1 MKDKILKIFS
11 SSIKIKVT
19 GRNIN
24 NFLKRLIN
32 NNINIEKVIPISHKE
47 IDLIINYQDLD
58 KVLKLKTIYNIKIV
72 RYYGKLRI
80 IKRIKKDI
88 FILSSLL
95 ISLLLIYTLSN
106 VIFKVEV
113 IHSNKNIIKLVTKE
127 LEDNGIK
134 KYKFVKNYQ
143 EIEKIKN
150 KILEENKDTL
160 EWLEIIREGTK
171 YTIRVEERII
181 NNKPKDNKIYN
192 IVASKNAVIKNIYA
206 ESGEKIR
213 SINTY
218 VKKGDIIISSDI
230 TLPNNEKISKT
241 ASGKV
246 QGEVWYNINIEYPY
260 QYHEMKYTGNKKKV
274 LQYFMDDCKEKKIPF
289 VLHGVTH
296 EMEEEFREIFGDI
309 YEIEYDR
316 DISEYIYDREKLATL
331 SGKKLHGKRNHINRF
346 KENHEWS
353 YEPLSDENQ
362 LEVLAMLMEWKM
374 QNCDPEDIEKHDEIC
389 VSKNCVINYKE
400 LGLVGGV
407 LRAEGKIVGFSIG
420 ERASNEDT
428 FIVHIEKAFADI
440 QGAYPMINQ
449 QFVIHEME
457 DFKYVNREDD
467 AGEEGLR
474 KSKLSY
480 RPVFMVDKGVLRL
493 KSEVKN

>member
-32 NNINIEKVIPISHKE
+32 NNINIEKVIPISYKE

-113 IHSNKNIIKLVTKE
+113 IHSNKNIIKLVTKK

-260 QYHEMKYTGNKKKV
+260 QYHEIKYTGNKKKV
-274 LQYFMDDCKEKKIPF
+274 LVLNLLNKRISFFDFHKYKTFNRNIKYIFNNNITPISLIYEDEYETNIINEVYDYNTAREKAITKAKEKILEKYPNIKDITNIKIINEEDKKNKISLNLF
-289 VLHGVTH
+289 VTCL
-296 EMEEEFREIFGDI
+296 
-309 YEIEYDR
+309 
-316 DISEYIYDREKLATL
+316 
-331 SGKKLHGKRNHINRF
+331 
-346 KENHEWS
+346 
-353 YEPLSDENQ
+353 
-362 LEVLAMLMEWKM
+362 
-374 QNCDPEDIEKHDEIC
+374 EDITEYQEVDNNKEK
-389 VSKNCVINYKE
+389 
-400 LGLVGGV
+400 
-407 LRAEGKIVGFSIG
+407 
-420 ERASNEDT
+420 T
-428 FIVHIEKAFADI
+428 
-440 QGAYPMINQ
+440 
-449 QFVIHEME
+449 
-457 DFKYVNREDD
+457 
-467 AGEEGLR
+467 
-474 KSKLSY
+474 
-480 RPVFMVDKGVLRL
+480 
-493 KSEVKN
+493 

>member
-80 IKRIKKDI
+80 IKRVKKDI

-106 VIFKVEV
+106 IIFKVEV

-134 KYKFVKNYQ
+134 KYKFAKSYQ
-143 EIEKIKN
+143 DVEKIKK

-206 ESGEKIR
+206 ESGEKVR

-218 VKKGDIIISSDI
+218 VKKGNIIISSDI

-246 QGEVWYNINIEYPY
+246 QGEVWYSINIEYPY
-260 QYHEMKYTGNKKKV
+260 QYHEVKYTGNKKKV
-274 LQYFMDDCKEKKIPF
+274 LVLNLLNKRISFFDFHKYKTFNRNIKYIFNNNITFISLIYEDEYETNIINEVYDYNTAKEKAITKA
-289 VLHGVTH
+289 
-296 EMEEEFREIFGDI
+296 
-309 YEIEYDR
+309 
-316 DISEYIYDREKLATL
+316 K
-331 SGKKLHGKRNHINRF
+331 KKLLEKYSNIEEVTNVKIINEED
-346 KENHEWS
+346 KETKIS
-353 YEPLSDENQ
+353 LS
-362 LEVLAMLMEWKM
+362 LFVTCL
-374 QNCDPEDIEKHDEIC
+374 EDITEYQE
-389 VSKNCVINYKE
+389 V
-400 LGLVGGV
+400 
-407 LRAEGKIVGFSIG
+407 
-420 ERASNEDT
+420 
-428 FIVHIEKAFADI
+428 
-440 QGAYPMINQ
+440 
-449 QFVIHEME
+449 
-457 DFKYVNREDD
+457 
-467 AGEEGLR
+467 
-474 KSKLSY
+474 
-480 RPVFMVDKGVLRL
+480 VDN
-493 KSEVKN
+493 SQ

>member
-32 NNINIEKVIPISHKE
+32 NNINIEKVIPISYKE

-260 QYHEMKYTGNKKKV
+260 QYHEIKYTGNKKKV
-274 LQYFMDDCKEKKIPF
+274 LVLNLLNKRISFFDFHKYKTFNRNIKYIFNNNINPISLIYEDEYETNIINEVYDYNTAREKATTKAKEKILEKYPNIKDITNIKIIKEEDKKNKISLNLF
-289 VLHGVTH
+289 VTCL
-296 EMEEEFREIFGDI
+296 
-309 YEIEYDR
+309 
-316 DISEYIYDREKLATL
+316 
-331 SGKKLHGKRNHINRF
+331 
-346 KENHEWS
+346 
-353 YEPLSDENQ
+353 
-362 LEVLAMLMEWKM
+362 
-374 QNCDPEDIEKHDEIC
+374 EDITEYQEVD
-389 VSKNCVINYKE
+389 NNKE
-400 LGLVGGV
+400 T
-407 LRAEGKIVGFSIG
+407 S
-420 ERASNEDT
+420 
-428 FIVHIEKAFADI
+428 
-440 QGAYPMINQ
+440 
-449 QFVIHEME
+449 
-457 DFKYVNREDD
+457 
-467 AGEEGLR
+467 
-474 KSKLSY
+474 
-480 RPVFMVDKGVLRL
+480 
-493 KSEVKN
+493 

>member
-106 VIFKVEV
+106 IIFKIEV
-113 IHSNKNIIKLVTKE
+113 IHSNNNIIKLVTKE

-143 EIEKIKN
+143 EIEKIKK

-206 ESGEKIR
+206 ESGEKVR

-218 VKKGDIIISSDI
+218 VKNGDIIISSDI
-230 TLPNNEKISKT
+230 TLPNNEKIPKT

-260 QYHEMKYTGNKKKV
+260 QYHEIKYTGNKKKV
-274 LQYFMDDCKEKKIPF
+274 L
-289 VLHGVTH
+289 VLNLLNKRISFFDFHKYKT
-296 EMEEEFREIFGDI
+296 FNRNIKYIFNNNITPISLI
-309 YEIEYDR
+309 YEDEYETN
-316 DISEYIYDREKLATL
+316 IINEVYDYNTAREKAITKAKDKMLEKYPNIKDITNIKIIKEED
-331 SGKKLHGKRNHINRF
+331 KKNKISLNLF
-346 KENHEWS
+346 VTC
-353 YEPLSDENQ
+353 L
-362 LEVLAMLMEWKM
+362 
-374 QNCDPEDIEKHDEIC
+374 EDITEYQEVD
-389 VSKNCVINYKE
+389 NNKE
-400 LGLVGGV
+400 T
-407 LRAEGKIVGFSIG
+407 S
-420 ERASNEDT
+420 
-428 FIVHIEKAFADI
+428 
-440 QGAYPMINQ
+440 
-449 QFVIHEME
+449 
-457 DFKYVNREDD
+457 
-467 AGEEGLR
+467 
-474 KSKLSY
+474 
-480 RPVFMVDKGVLRL
+480 
-493 KSEVKN
+493 

>member
-181 NNKPKDNKIYN
+181 NGKAKDNKIYN

-260 QYHEMKYTGNKKKV
+260 QYHEIKYTGNKKKV
-274 LQYFMDDCKEKKIPF
+274 LVLNLLNKRISFFDFHKYKTFNRNIKYIFNNNITPISLIYEDEYETNIINEVYDYNTAREKAITKAKEKILEKYPNIKDITNIKIIKEEDKKNKISLNLF
-289 VLHGVTH
+289 VTCL
-296 EMEEEFREIFGDI
+296 
-309 YEIEYDR
+309 
-316 DISEYIYDREKLATL
+316 
-331 SGKKLHGKRNHINRF
+331 
-346 KENHEWS
+346 
-353 YEPLSDENQ
+353 
-362 LEVLAMLMEWKM
+362 
-374 QNCDPEDIEKHDEIC
+374 EDITEYQE
-389 VSKNCVINYKE
+389 VNNNKE
-400 LGLVGGV
+400 T
-407 LRAEGKIVGFSIG
+407 S
-420 ERASNEDT
+420 
-428 FIVHIEKAFADI
+428 
-440 QGAYPMINQ
+440 
-449 QFVIHEME
+449 
-457 DFKYVNREDD
+457 
-467 AGEEGLR
+467 
-474 KSKLSY
+474 
-480 RPVFMVDKGVLRL
+480 
-493 KSEVKN
+493 

>member
-19 GRNIN
+19 ERNIN

-58 KVLKLKTIYNIKIV
+58 KVLKLKTIYNIKII

-106 VIFKVEV
+106 IIFKVEV

-260 QYHEMKYTGNKKKV
+260 QYHEIKYTGNKKKV
-274 LQYFMDDCKEKKIPF
+274 LVLNLLNKRISFFDFHKYKTFNRNIKYIFNNNITPISLIYEDEYETNIINEVYDYNTAREKAITKAKEKILEKYPNIKDITDIKIIKEEDKKNKISLNLF
-289 VLHGVTH
+289 VTCL
-296 EMEEEFREIFGDI
+296 
-309 YEIEYDR
+309 
-316 DISEYIYDREKLATL
+316 
-331 SGKKLHGKRNHINRF
+331 
-346 KENHEWS
+346 
-353 YEPLSDENQ
+353 
-362 LEVLAMLMEWKM
+362 
-374 QNCDPEDIEKHDEIC
+374 EDITEYQE
-389 VSKNCVINYKE
+389 VNNNKE
-400 LGLVGGV
+400 T
-407 LRAEGKIVGFSIG
+407 S
-420 ERASNEDT
+420 
-428 FIVHIEKAFADI
+428 
-440 QGAYPMINQ
+440 
-449 QFVIHEME
+449 
-457 DFKYVNREDD
+457 
-467 AGEEGLR
+467 
-474 KSKLSY
+474 
-480 RPVFMVDKGVLRL
+480 
-493 KSEVKN
+493 

>member
-106 VIFKVEV
+106 IIFKVEV

-143 EIEKIKN
+143 EIEKIK
-150 KILEENKDTL
+150 KKVLEENKDTL

-246 QGEVWYNINIEYPY
+246 QGEVWYSINIEYPY
-260 QYHEMKYTGNKKKV
+260 QYHEIKYTGNKKKV
-274 LQYFMDDCKEKKIPF
+274 LVLNLLNKRISFFDFHKYKTFNRNIKYIFNNNITPISLIYEDEYETNIINEIYDYATAREKAITKAKEKILEKYPNIKDITNIKIIKEEDKKNKISLNLF
-289 VLHGVTH
+289 VTCL
-296 EMEEEFREIFGDI
+296 
-309 YEIEYDR
+309 
-316 DISEYIYDREKLATL
+316 
-331 SGKKLHGKRNHINRF
+331 
-346 KENHEWS
+346 
-353 YEPLSDENQ
+353 
-362 LEVLAMLMEWKM
+362 
-374 QNCDPEDIEKHDEIC
+374 EDITEYQEVD
-389 VSKNCVINYKE
+389 NNKE
-400 LGLVGGV
+400 T
-407 LRAEGKIVGFSIG
+407 S
-420 ERASNEDT
+420 
-428 FIVHIEKAFADI
+428 
-440 QGAYPMINQ
+440 
-449 QFVIHEME
+449 
-457 DFKYVNREDD
+457 
-467 AGEEGLR
+467 
-474 KSKLSY
+474 
-480 RPVFMVDKGVLRL
+480 
-493 KSEVKN
+493 

>member
-106 VIFKVEV
+106 IIFKVEV

-260 QYHEMKYTGNKKKV
+260 QYHEIKYTGNKKKV
-274 LQYFMDDCKEKKIPF
+274 LVLNLLNKRISFFDFHKYKTFNRNIKYIFNNNITPISLIYEDEYETNIINEVYDYNTAREKAITKAKEKILEKYPNIKDITNIKIIKEEDKKNKISLNLF
-289 VLHGVTH
+289 VTCL
-296 EMEEEFREIFGDI
+296 
-309 YEIEYDR
+309 
-316 DISEYIYDREKLATL
+316 
-331 SGKKLHGKRNHINRF
+331 
-346 KENHEWS
+346 
-353 YEPLSDENQ
+353 
-362 LEVLAMLMEWKM
+362 
-374 QNCDPEDIEKHDEIC
+374 EDITEYQE
-389 VSKNCVINYKE
+389 VNNNKE
-400 LGLVGGV
+400 T
-407 LRAEGKIVGFSIG
+407 S
-420 ERASNEDT
+420 
-428 FIVHIEKAFADI
+428 
-440 QGAYPMINQ
+440 
-449 QFVIHEME
+449 
-457 DFKYVNREDD
+457 
-467 AGEEGLR
+467 
-474 KSKLSY
+474 
-480 RPVFMVDKGVLRL
+480 
-493 KSEVKN
+493 

>member
-32 NNINIEKVIPISHKE
+32 NNINIEKVIPISYKE

-260 QYHEMKYTGNKKKV
+260 QYHEIKYTGNKKKV
-274 LQYFMDDCKEKKIPF
+274 LVLNLLNKRISFFDFHKYKTFNRNIKYIFNNNINPISLIYEDEYETNIINEVYDYNTAKEKAITKAKEKILEKYPNIKDITNIKIIKEEDKKNKISLNLF
-289 VLHGVTH
+289 VTCL
-296 EMEEEFREIFGDI
+296 
-309 YEIEYDR
+309 
-316 DISEYIYDREKLATL
+316 
-331 SGKKLHGKRNHINRF
+331 
-346 KENHEWS
+346 
-353 YEPLSDENQ
+353 
-362 LEVLAMLMEWKM
+362 
-374 QNCDPEDIEKHDEIC
+374 EDITEYQEVDNNKEK
-389 VSKNCVINYKE
+389 
-400 LGLVGGV
+400 
-407 LRAEGKIVGFSIG
+407 
-420 ERASNEDT
+420 T
-428 FIVHIEKAFADI
+428 
-440 QGAYPMINQ
+440 
-449 QFVIHEME
+449 
-457 DFKYVNREDD
+457 
-467 AGEEGLR
+467 
-474 KSKLSY
+474 
-480 RPVFMVDKGVLRL
+480 
-493 KSEVKN
+493 

>member
-58 KVLKLKTIYNIKIV
+58 KVLKLKTIYNIKII

-106 VIFKVEV
+106 IIFKVEV

-260 QYHEMKYTGNKKKV
+260 QYHEIKYTGNKKKV
-274 LQYFMDDCKEKKIPF
+274 LVLNLLNKRISFFDFHKYKTFNRNIKYIFNNNITPISLIYEDEYETNIINEVYDYNTAREKAITKAKEKI
-289 VLHGVTH
+289 L
-296 EMEEEFREIFGDI
+296 
-309 YEIEYDR
+309 
-316 DISEYIYDREKLATL
+316 EKYPNI
-331 SGKKLHGKRNHINRF
+331 K
-346 KENHEWS
+346 
-353 YEPLSDENQ
+353 DNQ
-362 LEVLAMLMEWKM
+362 YK
-374 QNCDPEDIEKHDEIC
+374 
-389 VSKNCVINYKE
+389 NYK
-400 LGLVGGV
+400 
-407 LRAEGKIVGFSIG
+407 R
-420 ERASNEDT
+420 R
-428 FIVHIEKAFADI
+428 
-440 QGAYPMINQ
+440 
-449 QFVIHEME
+449 
-457 DFKYVNREDD
+457 R
-467 AGEEGLR
+467 
-474 KSKLSY
+474 
-480 RPVFMVDKGVLRL
+480 
-493 KSEVKN
+493 

>member
-58 KVLKLKTIYNIKIV
+58 KVLKLKTIYNIKII

-106 VIFKVEV
+106 IIFKVEV

-274 LQYFMDDCKEKKIPF
+274 LVLNLLNKRISFFDFHKYKTFNRNIKYIFNNNITPISLIYEDEYETNIINEVYDYNTAREKAITKAKEKILEKYPNIKDITNIKIIKEEDKKNKISLNLF
-289 VLHGVTH
+289 VTCL
-296 EMEEEFREIFGDI
+296 
-309 YEIEYDR
+309 
-316 DISEYIYDREKLATL
+316 
-331 SGKKLHGKRNHINRF
+331 
-346 KENHEWS
+346 
-353 YEPLSDENQ
+353 
-362 LEVLAMLMEWKM
+362 
-374 QNCDPEDIEKHDEIC
+374 EDITEYQEID
-389 VSKNCVINYKE
+389 NNKE
-400 LGLVGGV
+400 T
-407 LRAEGKIVGFSIG
+407 S
-420 ERASNEDT
+420 
-428 FIVHIEKAFADI
+428 
-440 QGAYPMINQ
+440 
-449 QFVIHEME
+449 
-457 DFKYVNREDD
+457 
-467 AGEEGLR
+467 
-474 KSKLSY
+474 
-480 RPVFMVDKGVLRL
+480 
-493 KSEVKN
+493 

>member
-106 VIFKVEV
+106 IIFKVEV

-143 EIEKIKN
+143 EIEQIKN
-150 KILEENKDTL
+150 KILEENKNTL

-246 QGEVWYNINIEYPY
+246 QGEVWYSINIEYPY
-260 QYHEMKYTGNKKKV
+260 QYHEIKYTGNKKKV
-274 LQYFMDDCKEKKIPF
+274 LVLNLLNKRISFFDFHKYKTFNRNIKYIFNNNITPISLIYEDEYETNIINEIYDYNTAKEKAITKAKDKILEKYPNIKDITNIKIIKEEDKKNKISLNLF
-289 VLHGVTH
+289 VTCL
-296 EMEEEFREIFGDI
+296 
-309 YEIEYDR
+309 
-316 DISEYIYDREKLATL
+316 
-331 SGKKLHGKRNHINRF
+331 
-346 KENHEWS
+346 
-353 YEPLSDENQ
+353 
-362 LEVLAMLMEWKM
+362 
-374 QNCDPEDIEKHDEIC
+374 EDITEYQE
-389 VSKNCVINYKE
+389 VNN
-400 LGLVGGV
+400 
-407 LRAEGKIVGFSIG
+407 
-420 ERASNEDT
+420 N
-428 FIVHIEKAFADI
+428 IET
-440 QGAYPMINQ
+440 P
-449 QFVIHEME
+449 
-457 DFKYVNREDD
+457 
-467 AGEEGLR
+467 
-474 KSKLSY
+474 
-480 RPVFMVDKGVLRL
+480 
-493 KSEVKN
+493 

>member
-106 VIFKVEV
+106 IIFKVEV

-143 EIEKIKN
+143 EIEKIKK

-181 NNKPKDNKIYN
+181 NNKLKDNKIYN

-206 ESGEKIR
+206 ESGEKVR

-260 QYHEMKYTGNKKKV
+260 QYHEIKYTGNKKKV
-274 LQYFMDDCKEKKIPF
+274 L
-289 VLHGVTH
+289 VLNLLNKRISFFDFHKYKT
-296 EMEEEFREIFGDI
+296 FNRNIKYIFNNNITPISLI
-309 YEIEYDR
+309 YEDEYETN
-316 DISEYIYDREKLATL
+316 IINEVYDYNTAREKAITKAK
-331 SGKKLHGKRNHINRF
+331 KKLLEKYSNIEEVTKVKIINEED
-346 KENHEWS
+346 KETKIS
-353 YEPLSDENQ
+353 LS
-362 LEVLAMLMEWKM
+362 LFVTCL
-374 QNCDPEDIEKHDEIC
+374 EDITEYQE
-389 VSKNCVINYKE
+389 V
-400 LGLVGGV
+400 
-407 LRAEGKIVGFSIG
+407 
-420 ERASNEDT
+420 
-428 FIVHIEKAFADI
+428 
-440 QGAYPMINQ
+440 
-449 QFVIHEME
+449 
-457 DFKYVNREDD
+457 
-467 AGEEGLR
+467 
-474 KSKLSY
+474 
-480 RPVFMVDKGVLRL
+480 VDN
-493 KSEVKN
+493 SQ

>member
-19 GRNIN
+19 ERNIN

-106 VIFKVEV
+106 IIFKVEV

-260 QYHEMKYTGNKKKV
+260 QYHEIKYTGNKKKV
-274 LQYFMDDCKEKKIPF
+274 LVLNLLNKRISFFDFHKYKTFNRNIKYIFNNNITPISLIYEDEYETNIINEVYDYNTAREKAITKAKEKILEKYPNIKDITDIKIIKEEDKKNKISLNLF
-289 VLHGVTH
+289 VTCL
-296 EMEEEFREIFGDI
+296 
-309 YEIEYDR
+309 
-316 DISEYIYDREKLATL
+316 
-331 SGKKLHGKRNHINRF
+331 
-346 KENHEWS
+346 
-353 YEPLSDENQ
+353 
-362 LEVLAMLMEWKM
+362 
-374 QNCDPEDIEKHDEIC
+374 EDITE
-389 VSKNCVINYKE
+389 YKE
-400 LGLVGGV
+400 
-407 LRAEGKIVGFSIG
+407 
-420 ERASNEDT
+420 
-428 FIVHIEKAFADI
+428 
-440 QGAYPMINQ
+440 
-449 QFVIHEME
+449 
-457 DFKYVNREDD
+457 VNNNKET
-467 AGEEGLR
+467 
-474 KSKLSY
+474 S
-480 RPVFMVDKGVLRL
+480 
-493 KSEVKN
+493 

>member
-58 KVLKLKTIYNIKIV
+58 KVLKLKTIYNIKII

-106 VIFKVEV
+106 IIFKVEV

-260 QYHEMKYTGNKKKV
+260 QYHEIKYTGNKKKV
-274 LQYFMDDCKEKKIPF
+274 L
-289 VLHGVTH
+289 VLNLLNKRISFFDFHKYKT
-296 EMEEEFREIFGDI
+296 FNRNIKYIFNNNITPISLI
-309 YEIEYDR
+309 YEDEYETN
-316 DISEYIYDREKLATL
+316 IINEVYDYNTAREKAITKAKDKMLEKYPNIKDITNIKIIKEED
-331 SGKKLHGKRNHINRF
+331 KKNKISLNLFVTCLEDITEYQEVDNN
-346 KENHEWS
+346 KEN
-353 YEPLSDENQ
+353 
-362 LEVLAMLMEWKM
+362 
-374 QNCDPEDIEKHDEIC
+374 
-389 VSKNCVINYKE
+389 
-400 LGLVGGV
+400 
-407 LRAEGKIVGFSIG
+407 
-420 ERASNEDT
+420 T
-428 FIVHIEKAFADI
+428 
-440 QGAYPMINQ
+440 
-449 QFVIHEME
+449 
-457 DFKYVNREDD
+457 
-467 AGEEGLR
+467 
-474 KSKLSY
+474 
-480 RPVFMVDKGVLRL
+480 
-493 KSEVKN
+493 

>member
-106 VIFKVEV
+106 IIFKVEV

-143 EIEKIKN
+143 EIEKIKK
-150 KILEENKDTL
+150 KILEKNKDTL

-206 ESGEKIR
+206 ESGEKVR

-246 QGEVWYNINIEYPY
+246 QGEVCYSINIEDPY
-260 QYHEMKYTGNKKKV
+260 QYHEIKYTGNKKKV
-274 LQYFMDDCKEKKIPF
+274 LVLNLLNKRISFFDFHKYKTFNRNIKYIFNNNITPISLIYEDEYETNIINEVYDYNTAKEKAITKAKDKILKKYPNIKDITNIKIIKEEDKKNKISLNLF
-289 VLHGVTH
+289 VTCL
-296 EMEEEFREIFGDI
+296 
-309 YEIEYDR
+309 
-316 DISEYIYDREKLATL
+316 
-331 SGKKLHGKRNHINRF
+331 
-346 KENHEWS
+346 
-353 YEPLSDENQ
+353 
-362 LEVLAMLMEWKM
+362 
-374 QNCDPEDIEKHDEIC
+374 EDITEYQE
-389 VSKNCVINYKE
+389 VNN
-400 LGLVGGV
+400 
-407 LRAEGKIVGFSIG
+407 
-420 ERASNEDT
+420 N
-428 FIVHIEKAFADI
+428 IET
-440 QGAYPMINQ
+440 P
-449 QFVIHEME
+449 
-457 DFKYVNREDD
+457 
-467 AGEEGLR
+467 
-474 KSKLSY
+474 
-480 RPVFMVDKGVLRL
+480 
-493 KSEVKN
+493 

>member
-106 VIFKVEV
+106 IIFKVEV

-192 IVASKNAVIKNIYA
+192 IVSSKNAVIKNIYA

-260 QYHEMKYTGNKKKV
+260 QYHEIKYTGNKKKV
-274 LQYFMDDCKEKKIPF
+274 LVLNLLNKRISFFDFHKYKTFNRNIKYIFNNNITPISLIYEDEYETNIINEVYDYNTAREKAITKAKEKILEKYPNIKDITNIKIIKEEDKKNKISLNLF
-289 VLHGVTH
+289 VTCL
-296 EMEEEFREIFGDI
+296 
-309 YEIEYDR
+309 
-316 DISEYIYDREKLATL
+316 
-331 SGKKLHGKRNHINRF
+331 
-346 KENHEWS
+346 
-353 YEPLSDENQ
+353 
-362 LEVLAMLMEWKM
+362 
-374 QNCDPEDIEKHDEIC
+374 EDITEYQE
-389 VSKNCVINYKE
+389 VNNNKE
-400 LGLVGGV
+400 T
-407 LRAEGKIVGFSIG
+407 S
-420 ERASNEDT
+420 
-428 FIVHIEKAFADI
+428 
-440 QGAYPMINQ
+440 
-449 QFVIHEME
+449 
-457 DFKYVNREDD
+457 
-467 AGEEGLR
+467 
-474 KSKLSY
+474 
-480 RPVFMVDKGVLRL
+480 
-493 KSEVKN
+493 

>member
-58 KVLKLKTIYNIKIV
+58 KVLKLKTIYNIKII

-106 VIFKVEV
+106 IIFKVEV

-260 QYHEMKYTGNKKKV
+260 QYHEIKYTGNKKKV
-274 LQYFMDDCKEKKIPF
+274 LVLNLLNKRISFFDFHKYKTFNRNIKYIFNNNITPISLIYEDENETNIINEVYDYNTAREKAITKAKEKILEKYPNIKDITDIKIIKEEDKKNKISLNLF
-289 VLHGVTH
+289 VTCL
-296 EMEEEFREIFGDI
+296 
-309 YEIEYDR
+309 
-316 DISEYIYDREKLATL
+316 
-331 SGKKLHGKRNHINRF
+331 
-346 KENHEWS
+346 
-353 YEPLSDENQ
+353 
-362 LEVLAMLMEWKM
+362 
-374 QNCDPEDIEKHDEIC
+374 EDITE
-389 VSKNCVINYKE
+389 YKE
-400 LGLVGGV
+400 
-407 LRAEGKIVGFSIG
+407 
-420 ERASNEDT
+420 
-428 FIVHIEKAFADI
+428 
-440 QGAYPMINQ
+440 
-449 QFVIHEME
+449 
-457 DFKYVNREDD
+457 VNNNKET
-467 AGEEGLR
+467 
-474 KSKLSY
+474 S
-480 RPVFMVDKGVLRL
+480 
-493 KSEVKN
+493 

>member
-260 QYHEMKYTGNKKKV
+260 QYHEIKYTGNKKKV
-274 LQYFMDDCKEKKIPF
+274 LVLNLLNKRISFFDFHKYKTFNRNIKYIFNNNITPISLIYEDEYETNIINEVYDYNTAREKATTKAKEKILEKYPNIKDITNIKIITEEDKKNKISLNLF
-289 VLHGVTH
+289 VTCL
-296 EMEEEFREIFGDI
+296 EDI
-309 YEIEYDR
+309 TEYQEVD
-316 DISEYIYDREKLATL
+316 
-331 SGKKLHGKRNHINRF
+331 NN
-346 KENHEWS
+346 KEN
-353 YEPLSDENQ
+353 
-362 LEVLAMLMEWKM
+362 
-374 QNCDPEDIEKHDEIC
+374 
-389 VSKNCVINYKE
+389 
-400 LGLVGGV
+400 
-407 LRAEGKIVGFSIG
+407 
-420 ERASNEDT
+420 T
-428 FIVHIEKAFADI
+428 
-440 QGAYPMINQ
+440 
-449 QFVIHEME
+449 
-457 DFKYVNREDD
+457 
-467 AGEEGLR
+467 
-474 KSKLSY
+474 
-480 RPVFMVDKGVLRL
+480 
-493 KSEVKN
+493 

>member
-11 SSIKIKVT
+11 SSIKIKVK

-106 VIFKVEV
+106 IIFKVEV

-274 LQYFMDDCKEKKIPF
+274 LVLNLLNKRISFFDFHKYKTFNRNIKYIFNNNITPISLIYEDEYETNIINEVYDYNTAREKAITKAKEKILEKYPNIKDITDIKIIKEEDKKNKISLNLF
-289 VLHGVTH
+289 VTCL
-296 EMEEEFREIFGDI
+296 
-309 YEIEYDR
+309 
-316 DISEYIYDREKLATL
+316 
-331 SGKKLHGKRNHINRF
+331 
-346 KENHEWS
+346 
-353 YEPLSDENQ
+353 
-362 LEVLAMLMEWKM
+362 
-374 QNCDPEDIEKHDEIC
+374 EDITE
-389 VSKNCVINYKE
+389 YKE
-400 LGLVGGV
+400 
-407 LRAEGKIVGFSIG
+407 
-420 ERASNEDT
+420 
-428 FIVHIEKAFADI
+428 
-440 QGAYPMINQ
+440 
-449 QFVIHEME
+449 
-457 DFKYVNREDD
+457 VNNNKET
-467 AGEEGLR
+467 
-474 KSKLSY
+474 S
-480 RPVFMVDKGVLRL
+480 
-493 KSEVKN
+493 

>member
-32 NNINIEKVIPISHKE
+32 NNINIEKVIPISYKE

-260 QYHEMKYTGNKKKV
+260 QYHEIKYT
-274 LQYFMDDCKEKKIPF
+274 
-289 VLHGVTH
+289 
-296 EMEEEFREIFGDI
+296 
-309 YEIEYDR
+309 
-316 DISEYIYDREKLATL
+316 
-331 SGKKLHGKRNHINRF
+331 
-346 KENHEWS
+346 
-353 YEPLSDENQ
+353 
-362 LEVLAMLMEWKM
+362 
-374 QNCDPEDIEKHDEIC
+374 
-389 VSKNCVINYKE
+389 
-400 LGLVGGV
+400 
-407 LRAEGKIVGFSIG
+407 
-420 ERASNEDT
+420 
-428 FIVHIEKAFADI
+428 
-440 QGAYPMINQ
+440 
-449 QFVIHEME
+449 
-457 DFKYVNREDD
+457 
-467 AGEEGLR
+467 
-474 KSKLSY
+474 
-480 RPVFMVDKGVLRL
+480 
-493 KSEVKN
+493 

>member
-58 KVLKLKTIYNIKIV
+58 KVLKLKTIYNIKII

-106 VIFKVEV
+106 IIFKIEV
-113 IHSNKNIIKLVTKE
+113 IHSNNNIIKLVTKE
-127 LEDNGIK
+127 LEDNGIM

-274 LQYFMDDCKEKKIPF
+274 LVLNLLNKRISFFDFHKYKTFNRNIKYIFNNNITPISLIYEDEYETNIINEVYDYNTAREKAITKAKEKILEKYPNIKDITNIKIIKEEDKKNKISLNLF
-289 VLHGVTH
+289 VTCL
-296 EMEEEFREIFGDI
+296 
-309 YEIEYDR
+309 
-316 DISEYIYDREKLATL
+316 
-331 SGKKLHGKRNHINRF
+331 
-346 KENHEWS
+346 
-353 YEPLSDENQ
+353 
-362 LEVLAMLMEWKM
+362 
-374 QNCDPEDIEKHDEIC
+374 EDITEYQEID
-389 VSKNCVINYKE
+389 NNKE
-400 LGLVGGV
+400 T
-407 LRAEGKIVGFSIG
+407 S
-420 ERASNEDT
+420 
-428 FIVHIEKAFADI
+428 
-440 QGAYPMINQ
+440 
-449 QFVIHEME
+449 
-457 DFKYVNREDD
+457 
-467 AGEEGLR
+467 
-474 KSKLSY
+474 
-480 RPVFMVDKGVLRL
+480 
-493 KSEVKN
+493 

>member
-32 NNINIEKVIPISHKE
+32 NNINIEKVIPISYKE

-106 VIFKVEV
+106 IIFKVEV

-260 QYHEMKYTGNKKKV
+260 QYHEIKYTGNKKKV
-274 LQYFMDDCKEKKIPF
+274 LVLNLLNKRISFFDFHKYKTFNRNIKYIFNNNITPISLIYEDEYETNIINEVYDYNTAREKAITKAKEKILEKYPNIKDITNIKIIKEEDKKNKISLNLF
-289 VLHGVTH
+289 VTCL
-296 EMEEEFREIFGDI
+296 
-309 YEIEYDR
+309 
-316 DISEYIYDREKLATL
+316 
-331 SGKKLHGKRNHINRF
+331 
-346 KENHEWS
+346 
-353 YEPLSDENQ
+353 
-362 LEVLAMLMEWKM
+362 
-374 QNCDPEDIEKHDEIC
+374 EDITEYQEVD
-389 VSKNCVINYKE
+389 NNKE
-400 LGLVGGV
+400 T
-407 LRAEGKIVGFSIG
+407 S
-420 ERASNEDT
+420 
-428 FIVHIEKAFADI
+428 
-440 QGAYPMINQ
+440 
-449 QFVIHEME
+449 
-457 DFKYVNREDD
+457 
-467 AGEEGLR
+467 
-474 KSKLSY
+474 
-480 RPVFMVDKGVLRL
+480 
-493 KSEVKN
+493 

>member
-134 KYKFVKNYQ
+134 KYKFVKKYQ
-143 EIEKIKN
+143 EIEKIKK
-150 KILEENKDTL
+150 KILEKNKDTL

-274 LQYFMDDCKEKKIPF
+274 LVLNLLNKRISFFDFHKYKTFNRNIKYIFNNNITPISLIYEDEYETNIINEVYDYNTAREKAITKAKEKILEKYPNIKDIINIKIIKEEDKKNKISLNLF
-289 VLHGVTH
+289 VTCL
-296 EMEEEFREIFGDI
+296 EDI
-309 YEIEYDR
+309 TEYQEVD
-316 DISEYIYDREKLATL
+316 
-331 SGKKLHGKRNHINRF
+331 NN
-346 KENHEWS
+346 KEN
-353 YEPLSDENQ
+353 
-362 LEVLAMLMEWKM
+362 
-374 QNCDPEDIEKHDEIC
+374 
-389 VSKNCVINYKE
+389 
-400 LGLVGGV
+400 
-407 LRAEGKIVGFSIG
+407 
-420 ERASNEDT
+420 T
-428 FIVHIEKAFADI
+428 
-440 QGAYPMINQ
+440 
-449 QFVIHEME
+449 
-457 DFKYVNREDD
+457 
-467 AGEEGLR
+467 
-474 KSKLSY
+474 
-480 RPVFMVDKGVLRL
+480 
-493 KSEVKN
+493 

>member
-58 KVLKLKTIYNIKIV
+58 KVLKLKTIYNIKII

-106 VIFKVEV
+106 IIFKVEV

-192 IVASKNAVIKNIYA
+192 IVSSKNAVIKNIYA

-260 QYHEMKYTGNKKKV
+260 QYHEIKYTGNKKKV
-274 LQYFMDDCKEKKIPF
+274 L
-289 VLHGVTH
+289 VLNLLNKRISFFDFHKYKT
-296 EMEEEFREIFGDI
+296 FNRNIKYIFNNNITPISLI
-309 YEIEYDR
+309 YEDEYETN
-316 DISEYIYDREKLATL
+316 IINEVYDYNTAREKAITKAKDKILEKYPNIKDITNIKIIKEED
-331 SGKKLHGKRNHINRF
+331 KKNKISLNLF
-346 KENHEWS
+346 VTC
-353 YEPLSDENQ
+353 L
-362 LEVLAMLMEWKM
+362 
-374 QNCDPEDIEKHDEIC
+374 EDITEYQEVD
-389 VSKNCVINYKE
+389 NNKE
-400 LGLVGGV
+400 T
-407 LRAEGKIVGFSIG
+407 S
-420 ERASNEDT
+420 
-428 FIVHIEKAFADI
+428 
-440 QGAYPMINQ
+440 
-449 QFVIHEME
+449 
-457 DFKYVNREDD
+457 
-467 AGEEGLR
+467 
-474 KSKLSY
+474 
-480 RPVFMVDKGVLRL
+480 
-493 KSEVKN
+493 

>member
-106 VIFKVEV
+106 IIFKIEV
-113 IHSNKNIIKLVTKE
+113 IHSNNNIIKLVTKE

-260 QYHEMKYTGNKKKV
+260 QYHEIKYTGNKKKV
-274 LQYFMDDCKEKKIPF
+274 LVLNLLNKRISFFDFHKYKTFNRNIKYIFNNNITPISLIYEDEYETNIINEVYDYNTAREKAITKAKEKILEKYPNIKDITDIKIIKEEDKKNKISLNLF
-289 VLHGVTH
+289 VTCL
-296 EMEEEFREIFGDI
+296 
-309 YEIEYDR
+309 
-316 DISEYIYDREKLATL
+316 
-331 SGKKLHGKRNHINRF
+331 
-346 KENHEWS
+346 
-353 YEPLSDENQ
+353 
-362 LEVLAMLMEWKM
+362 
-374 QNCDPEDIEKHDEIC
+374 EDITEYQE
-389 VSKNCVINYKE
+389 VNNNKE
-400 LGLVGGV
+400 T
-407 LRAEGKIVGFSIG
+407 S
-420 ERASNEDT
+420 
-428 FIVHIEKAFADI
+428 
-440 QGAYPMINQ
+440 
-449 QFVIHEME
+449 
-457 DFKYVNREDD
+457 
-467 AGEEGLR
+467 
-474 KSKLSY
+474 
-480 RPVFMVDKGVLRL
+480 
-493 KSEVKN
+493 

>member
-143 EIEKIKN
+143 EIEKIKK
-150 KILEENKDTL
+150 KILEKNKDTL

-260 QYHEMKYTGNKKKV
+260 QYHEIKYTGNKKKV
-274 LQYFMDDCKEKKIPF
+274 LVLNLLNKRISFFDFHKYKTFNRNIKYIFNNNITPISLIYEDEYETNIINEVYDYNTAREKAITKAKEKILEKYPNIKDITNIKIIKEEDKKNKISLNLF
-289 VLHGVTH
+289 VTCL
-296 EMEEEFREIFGDI
+296 
-309 YEIEYDR
+309 
-316 DISEYIYDREKLATL
+316 
-331 SGKKLHGKRNHINRF
+331 
-346 KENHEWS
+346 
-353 YEPLSDENQ
+353 
-362 LEVLAMLMEWKM
+362 
-374 QNCDPEDIEKHDEIC
+374 EDITEYQE
-389 VSKNCVINYKE
+389 VNNNKE
-400 LGLVGGV
+400 T
-407 LRAEGKIVGFSIG
+407 S
-420 ERASNEDT
+420 
-428 FIVHIEKAFADI
+428 
-440 QGAYPMINQ
+440 
-449 QFVIHEME
+449 
-457 DFKYVNREDD
+457 
-467 AGEEGLR
+467 
-474 KSKLSY
+474 
-480 RPVFMVDKGVLRL
+480 
-493 KSEVKN
+493 

>member
-58 KVLKLKTIYNIKIV
+58 KVLKLKTIYNIKII

-106 VIFKVEV
+106 IIFKIEV

-260 QYHEMKYTGNKKKV
+260 QYHEIKYTGNKKKV
-274 LQYFMDDCKEKKIPF
+274 LVLNLLNKRISFFDFHKYKTFNRNIKYIFNNNITPISLIYEDEYETNIINEVYDYNTAREKAITKAKEKILEKYPNIKDITNIKIIKEEDKKNKISLNLF
-289 VLHGVTH
+289 VTCL
-296 EMEEEFREIFGDI
+296 
-309 YEIEYDR
+309 
-316 DISEYIYDREKLATL
+316 
-331 SGKKLHGKRNHINRF
+331 
-346 KENHEWS
+346 
-353 YEPLSDENQ
+353 
-362 LEVLAMLMEWKM
+362 
-374 QNCDPEDIEKHDEIC
+374 EDITEYQE
-389 VSKNCVINYKE
+389 VNNNKE
-400 LGLVGGV
+400 T
-407 LRAEGKIVGFSIG
+407 S
-420 ERASNEDT
+420 
-428 FIVHIEKAFADI
+428 
-440 QGAYPMINQ
+440 
-449 QFVIHEME
+449 
-457 DFKYVNREDD
+457 
-467 AGEEGLR
+467 
-474 KSKLSY
+474 
-480 RPVFMVDKGVLRL
+480 
-493 KSEVKN
+493 

>member
-150 KILEENKDTL
+150 KILEENKNTL

-260 QYHEMKYTGNKKKV
+260 QYHEIKYTGNKKKV
-274 LQYFMDDCKEKKIPF
+274 LVLNLLNKRISFFDFHKYKTFNRNIKYIFNNSVTPISLIYEDEYETNIINEVYDYNTAKEKAITKAKDKILEKYPNIKDITNIKIIKEEDKKNKISLNLF
-289 VLHGVTH
+289 VTCL
-296 EMEEEFREIFGDI
+296 
-309 YEIEYDR
+309 
-316 DISEYIYDREKLATL
+316 
-331 SGKKLHGKRNHINRF
+331 
-346 KENHEWS
+346 
-353 YEPLSDENQ
+353 
-362 LEVLAMLMEWKM
+362 
-374 QNCDPEDIEKHDEIC
+374 EDITEYQE
-389 VSKNCVINYKE
+389 VNN
-400 LGLVGGV
+400 
-407 LRAEGKIVGFSIG
+407 
-420 ERASNEDT
+420 N
-428 FIVHIEKAFADI
+428 IET
-440 QGAYPMINQ
+440 P
-449 QFVIHEME
+449 
-457 DFKYVNREDD
+457 
-467 AGEEGLR
+467 
-474 KSKLSY
+474 
-480 RPVFMVDKGVLRL
+480 
-493 KSEVKN
+493 

>member
-19 GRNIN
+19 ERNIN

-32 NNINIEKVIPISHKE
+32 NNINIEKVIPISNKE

-274 LQYFMDDCKEKKIPF
+274 LVLNLLNKRISFFDFHKYKTFNRNIKYIFNNNITPISLIYEDEYETNIINEVYDYNTAREKATTKAKEKILEKYPNIKDITNIKIINEEDKKNKISLNLF
-289 VLHGVTH
+289 VTCL
-296 EMEEEFREIFGDI
+296 EDI
-309 YEIEYDR
+309 TEYQEVD
-316 DISEYIYDREKLATL
+316 
-331 SGKKLHGKRNHINRF
+331 NN
-346 KENHEWS
+346 KEN
-353 YEPLSDENQ
+353 
-362 LEVLAMLMEWKM
+362 
-374 QNCDPEDIEKHDEIC
+374 
-389 VSKNCVINYKE
+389 
-400 LGLVGGV
+400 
-407 LRAEGKIVGFSIG
+407 
-420 ERASNEDT
+420 T
-428 FIVHIEKAFADI
+428 
-440 QGAYPMINQ
+440 
-449 QFVIHEME
+449 
-457 DFKYVNREDD
+457 
-467 AGEEGLR
+467 
-474 KSKLSY
+474 
-480 RPVFMVDKGVLRL
+480 
-493 KSEVKN
+493 

>member
-143 EIEKIKN
+143 EIEQIKN
-150 KILEENKDTL
+150 KILEENKNTL

-260 QYHEMKYTGNKKKV
+260 QYHEIKYTGNKKKV
-274 LQYFMDDCKEKKIPF
+274 LVLNLLNKRISFFDFHKYKTFNRNIKYIFNNNITPISLIYEDEYETNIINEVYDYNTAREKAIAKAKEKLLEKYPNIEEVTDIKIITEEDKETKISLNLF
-289 VLHGVTH
+289 VTCL
-296 EMEEEFREIFGDI
+296 
-309 YEIEYDR
+309 
-316 DISEYIYDREKLATL
+316 
-331 SGKKLHGKRNHINRF
+331 
-346 KENHEWS
+346 
-353 YEPLSDENQ
+353 
-362 LEVLAMLMEWKM
+362 
-374 QNCDPEDIEKHDEIC
+374 EDITEYQE
-389 VSKNCVINYKE
+389 VNN
-400 LGLVGGV
+400 
-407 LRAEGKIVGFSIG
+407 
-420 ERASNEDT
+420 N
-428 FIVHIEKAFADI
+428 IET
-440 QGAYPMINQ
+440 P
-449 QFVIHEME
+449 
-457 DFKYVNREDD
+457 
-467 AGEEGLR
+467 
-474 KSKLSY
+474 
-480 RPVFMVDKGVLRL
+480 
-493 KSEVKN
+493 

>member
-260 QYHEMKYTGNKKKV
+260 QYHEIKYTGNKKKV
-274 LQYFMDDCKEKKIPF
+274 LVLNLLNKRISFFDFHKYKTFNRNIKYIFNNNITPISLIYEDEYETNIINEVYDYNTAKEKAITKAKEKILEKYPNIKDITNIKIINEEDKKNKISLNLF
-289 VLHGVTH
+289 VTCL
-296 EMEEEFREIFGDI
+296 EDI
-309 YEIEYDR
+309 TEYQEVD
-316 DISEYIYDREKLATL
+316 
-331 SGKKLHGKRNHINRF
+331 NN
-346 KENHEWS
+346 KEN
-353 YEPLSDENQ
+353 
-362 LEVLAMLMEWKM
+362 
-374 QNCDPEDIEKHDEIC
+374 
-389 VSKNCVINYKE
+389 
-400 LGLVGGV
+400 
-407 LRAEGKIVGFSIG
+407 
-420 ERASNEDT
+420 T
-428 FIVHIEKAFADI
+428 
-440 QGAYPMINQ
+440 
-449 QFVIHEME
+449 
-457 DFKYVNREDD
+457 
-467 AGEEGLR
+467 
-474 KSKLSY
+474 
-480 RPVFMVDKGVLRL
+480 
-493 KSEVKN
+493 

>member
-95 ISLLLIYTLSN
+95 ISLLLIHTLSN
-106 VIFKVEV
+106 VILKVEV

-260 QYHEMKYTGNKKKV
+260 QYHEIKYTGNKKKV
-274 LQYFMDDCKEKKIPF
+274 LVLNLLNKRISFFDFHKYKTFNRNIKYIFNNNITPISLIYEDEYETNIINEVYDYNTAREKAITKAKEKLLEKYPNIKEVTDIKIITEEDKETKIALNLF
-289 VLHGVTH
+289 VTCL
-296 EMEEEFREIFGDI
+296 
-309 YEIEYDR
+309 
-316 DISEYIYDREKLATL
+316 
-331 SGKKLHGKRNHINRF
+331 
-346 KENHEWS
+346 
-353 YEPLSDENQ
+353 
-362 LEVLAMLMEWKM
+362 
-374 QNCDPEDIEKHDEIC
+374 EDITEYQE
-389 VSKNCVINYKE
+389 VNN
-400 LGLVGGV
+400 
-407 LRAEGKIVGFSIG
+407 
-420 ERASNEDT
+420 N
-428 FIVHIEKAFADI
+428 IET
-440 QGAYPMINQ
+440 
-449 QFVIHEME
+449 H
-457 DFKYVNREDD
+457 
-467 AGEEGLR
+467 
-474 KSKLSY
+474 
-480 RPVFMVDKGVLRL
+480 
-493 KSEVKN
+493 

>member
-72 RYYGKLRI
+72 RYYAKLRI

-106 VIFKVEV
+106 IIFKIEV
-113 IHSNKNIIKLVTKE
+113 IHSNNNIIKLVTKE

-260 QYHEMKYTGNKKKV
+260 QYHEIKYTGNKKKV
-274 LQYFMDDCKEKKIPF
+274 LVLNLLNKRISFFDFHKYKTFNRNIKYIFNNNITPISLIYEDEYETNIINEVYDYNTAREKAITKAKEKILEKYPNIKDITNIKIIKEEDKKNKISLNLF
-289 VLHGVTH
+289 VTCL
-296 EMEEEFREIFGDI
+296 
-309 YEIEYDR
+309 
-316 DISEYIYDREKLATL
+316 
-331 SGKKLHGKRNHINRF
+331 
-346 KENHEWS
+346 
-353 YEPLSDENQ
+353 
-362 LEVLAMLMEWKM
+362 
-374 QNCDPEDIEKHDEIC
+374 EDITEYQE
-389 VSKNCVINYKE
+389 VNNNKE
-400 LGLVGGV
+400 T
-407 LRAEGKIVGFSIG
+407 S
-420 ERASNEDT
+420 
-428 FIVHIEKAFADI
+428 
-440 QGAYPMINQ
+440 
-449 QFVIHEME
+449 
-457 DFKYVNREDD
+457 
-467 AGEEGLR
+467 
-474 KSKLSY
+474 
-480 RPVFMVDKGVLRL
+480 
-493 KSEVKN
+493 

>member
-106 VIFKVEV
+106 IIFKIEV
-113 IHSNKNIIKLVTKE
+113 IHSNNNIIKLVTKE

-260 QYHEMKYTGNKKKV
+260 QYHEIKYTGNKKKV
-274 LQYFMDDCKEKKIPF
+274 LVLNLLNKRISFFDFHKYKTFNRNIKYIFNNNITPISLTYEDEYETNIINEVYDYNTAREKAITKAKEKILEKYPNIKEITNIKIINEEDKKAKISLDLF
-289 VLHGVTH
+289 VTCL
-296 EMEEEFREIFGDI
+296 EDI
-309 YEIEYDR
+309 TEYQEVD
-316 DISEYIYDREKLATL
+316 
-331 SGKKLHGKRNHINRF
+331 NN
-346 KENHEWS
+346 KENS
-353 YEPLSDENQ
+353 LN
-362 LEVLAMLMEWKM
+362 
-374 QNCDPEDIEKHDEIC
+374 
-389 VSKNCVINYKE
+389 
-400 LGLVGGV
+400 
-407 LRAEGKIVGFSIG
+407 
-420 ERASNEDT
+420 
-428 FIVHIEKAFADI
+428 
-440 QGAYPMINQ
+440 
-449 QFVIHEME
+449 
-457 DFKYVNREDD
+457 
-467 AGEEGLR
+467 
-474 KSKLSY
+474 
-480 RPVFMVDKGVLRL
+480 
-493 KSEVKN
+493 

>member
-58 KVLKLKTIYNIKIV
+58 KVLKLKTIYNIKII

-106 VIFKVEV
+106 IIFKVEV

-274 LQYFMDDCKEKKIPF
+274 LVLNLLNKRISFFDFHKYKTFNRNIKYIFNNNITPISLIYEDEYETNIINEVYDYNTAREKAITKAKEKILEKYPNIKDITNIKIIKEEDKKNKISLNLF
-289 VLHGVTH
+289 VTCL
-296 EMEEEFREIFGDI
+296 
-309 YEIEYDR
+309 
-316 DISEYIYDREKLATL
+316 
-331 SGKKLHGKRNHINRF
+331 
-346 KENHEWS
+346 
-353 YEPLSDENQ
+353 
-362 LEVLAMLMEWKM
+362 
-374 QNCDPEDIEKHDEIC
+374 EDITE
-389 VSKNCVINYKE
+389 YKE
-400 LGLVGGV
+400 
-407 LRAEGKIVGFSIG
+407 
-420 ERASNEDT
+420 
-428 FIVHIEKAFADI
+428 
-440 QGAYPMINQ
+440 
-449 QFVIHEME
+449 
-457 DFKYVNREDD
+457 VNNNKET
-467 AGEEGLR
+467 
-474 KSKLSY
+474 S
-480 RPVFMVDKGVLRL
+480 
-493 KSEVKN
+493 

>member
-260 QYHEMKYTGNKKKV
+260 QYHEIKYTGNKKKV
-274 LQYFMDDCKEKKIPF
+274 LVLNLLNKRISFFDFHKYKTFNRNIKYIFNNNITPISLIYEDEYETNIINEVYDYNTAREKAITKAKEKLLEKYPNIKEVTDIKIITEEDKETKIALNLF
-289 VLHGVTH
+289 VTCL
-296 EMEEEFREIFGDI
+296 
-309 YEIEYDR
+309 
-316 DISEYIYDREKLATL
+316 
-331 SGKKLHGKRNHINRF
+331 
-346 KENHEWS
+346 
-353 YEPLSDENQ
+353 
-362 LEVLAMLMEWKM
+362 
-374 QNCDPEDIEKHDEIC
+374 EDITEYQE
-389 VSKNCVINYKE
+389 VNN
-400 LGLVGGV
+400 
-407 LRAEGKIVGFSIG
+407 
-420 ERASNEDT
+420 N
-428 FIVHIEKAFADI
+428 IET
-440 QGAYPMINQ
+440 P
-449 QFVIHEME
+449 
-457 DFKYVNREDD
+457 
-467 AGEEGLR
+467 
-474 KSKLSY
+474 
-480 RPVFMVDKGVLRL
+480 
-493 KSEVKN
+493 